1 MQLVNAGIADLL
13 LKVFF
18 SQLTYLK
25 VHLIINQM
33 ENKHS
38 VFTFF
43 NLKEYILST
52 QLFTLYLHSPFA
64 LLALCEWLAI
74 MENLFAFIR
83 A

>member
-33 ENKHS
+33 GNKHS
-38 VFTFF
+38 VFYF
-43 NLKEYILST
+43 L
-52 QLFTLYLHSPFA
+52 
-64 LLALCEWLAI
+64 
-74 MENLFAFIR
+74 
-83 A
+83 

>member
-52 QLFTLYLHSPFA
+52 
-64 LLALCEWLAI
+64 
-74 MENLFAFIR
+74 
-83 A
+83 